1 MKKTD
6 ASDEGESMNRR
17 LHEQIQFLLEI
28 DKLKHVFRRTKVLNG
43 SRYENDA
50 EHAWHLAM
58 MALVLHEFSNEPV
71 ELSKVVKMVLIH
83 DLVEIDA
90 GDAFLYDDN
99 NLISKG
105 ETETKAAMRVFG
117 LLPEDQ
123 RREFMSLWQEF
134 EKKETPEA
142 RFAAA
147 LDRLEPLIQNAHTEG
162 HAWIKYGIT
171 KAQVISKNK
180 PPLLGGSEELWRYAE
195 RMIAESADKGYFP
208 DGSNR

>member
-1 MKKTD
+1 
-6 ASDEGESMNRR
+6 MNRR
-17 LHEQIQFLLEI
+17 LQDQIQFLMEI
-28 DKLKHVFRRTKVLNG
+28 DKLKHVFRRTRLLDG

-58 MALVLHEFSNEPV
+58 MAMMLHEYSNEPV
-71 ELSKVVKMVLIH
+71 ELPKVVKMVLIH

-90 GDAFLYDDN
+90 GDAFLYDEN
-99 NLISKG
+99 NAISKA
-105 ETETKAAMRVFG
+105 EAETKAAIRVFG

-123 RREFMSLWQEF
+123 RREFIDLWKEF
-134 EKKETPEA
+134 ERKETPEA

-171 KAQVISKNK
+171 KDQVINKNR
-180 PPLLGGSEELWRYAE
+180 PPLIAGSEVLWRYAE
-195 RMIAESADKGYFP
+195 KMIAESADKGYFP
-208 DGSNR
+208 G

>member
-6 ASDEGESMNRR
+6 ASDEGESMNQR

-134 EKKETPEA
+134 EKRKHQRQDLRQLSIDSSHSSRT
-142 RFAAA
+142 RI
-147 LDRLEPLIQNAHTEG
+147 LKDTHG
-162 HAWIKYGIT
+162 
-171 KAQVISKNK
+171 
-180 PPLLGGSEELWRYAE
+180 
-195 RMIAESADKGYFP
+195 
-208 DGSNR
+208 